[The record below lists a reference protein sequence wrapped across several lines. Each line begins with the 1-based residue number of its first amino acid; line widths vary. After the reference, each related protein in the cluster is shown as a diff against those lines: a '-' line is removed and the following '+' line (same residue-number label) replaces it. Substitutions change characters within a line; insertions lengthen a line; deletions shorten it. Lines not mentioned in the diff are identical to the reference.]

1 MVTVDG
7 TLEGMLI
14 GTPAYMSPEQARGK
28 TVDKRTDIWAFGC
41 VLYEMLTGRAAF
53 SGDTV
58 ADTIARILE
67 REPDWTAL
75 PPTTPDPIRNLLFG
89 CLVKDSRERL
99 RDIGD
104 VAISIDSILSGSAG
118 ATPVPEARRP
128 AKAPVRWVP
137 WAVAAALAFVVGWF
151 ALENLRPPPQPPP
164 RVSRLQAEIPPNLA
178 LDSSGGAHTV
188 ALSRDG
194 NMMAYVASRFLSICD
209 RWEASTQSRFPE
221 LSCSSALENRC
232 FRRPARKSRFRPSPI
247 NS

>member
-1 MVTVDG
+1 MTEDG
-7 TLEGMLI
+7 TIEGALI

-58 ADTIARILE
+58 ADTIAKVLE

-89 CLVKDSRERL
+89 CLAKDSRERL

-118 ATPVPEARRP
+118 ATAVPEARRAGEGP
-128 AKAPVRWVP
+128 R
-137 WAVAAALAFVVGWF
+137 AVGAVGRRRGARRSSLGCMALGISGRSRRRQSAGCRSSFPPIRRSTAAA
-151 ALENLRPPPQPPP
+151 
-164 RVSRLQAEIPPNLA
+164 
-178 LDSSGGAHTV
+178 
-188 ALSRDG
+188 
-194 NMMAYVASRFLSICD
+194 
-209 RWEASTQSRFPE
+209 
-221 LSCSSALENRC
+221 
-232 FRRPARKSRFRPSPI
+232 ARMR
-247 NS
+247 